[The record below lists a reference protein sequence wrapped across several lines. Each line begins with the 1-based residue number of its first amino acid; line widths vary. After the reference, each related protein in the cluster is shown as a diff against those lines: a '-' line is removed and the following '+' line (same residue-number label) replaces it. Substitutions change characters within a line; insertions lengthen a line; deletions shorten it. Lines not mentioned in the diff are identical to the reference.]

1 MSGKMPGWV
10 VHLAVAAAL
19 LAATSA
25 VAQSEFPYGHELLL
39 DVSPLK
45 GSKRVP
51 GLTIETDGTATI
63 DMWCN
68 SAKGQLVVAADTI
81 TIITGPMTERQCPAD
96 RAAGDEDIL
105 AALKE
110 VSNWRRE
117 GDVLVLTGTTTM
129 RFRLTTN

>member
-1 MSGKMPGWV
+1 MPGKMRG
-10 VHLAVAAAL
+10 LAVYLTVAAAL
-19 LAATSA
+19 LAATRA
-25 VAQSEFPYGHELLL
+25 VAQSDFPYGHELLL

-51 GLTIETDGTATI
+51 GLTIEMDGTASI
-63 DMWCN
+63 DLWCN

-96 RAAGDEDIL
+96 RAEGDETVL